1 MRAEDLHAWLVAQGT
16 GGECDRFDVHILAS
30 ILSIALIQA
39 GEHGLPLSDVI
50 GLGGREIVGLVGA
63 MLPGAL
69 SRFETMADLPPPE
82 ADENQSML
90 RDLLRRG
97 TSDGSEWQDGLAAMI
112 ARRAMEPHHL
122 WQDLGLRHRR
132 ELSWLLERH
141 FEPLARRNTGDMKW
155 KKFFFRLICR
165 DEGYR
170 LCTTPVCDECDDFD
184 ACFGAEDGES
194 LLAQRA
200 AGRLSA

>member
-16 GGECDRFDVHILAS
+16 GTECDRFDVHVLAS
-30 ILSIALIQA
+30 ILAIALIQSR
-39 GEHGLPLSDVI
+39 ERGLPLPGLV
-50 GLGGREIVGLVGA
+50 GLGGQDLVALVGA

-69 SRFETMADLPPPE
+69 SRFQTMADLPAPVP
-82 ADENQSML
+82 DENESIL

-97 TSDGSEWQDGLAAMI
+97 TSEGSEWEYGLAAMV

-132 ELSWLLERH
+132 ELSWMLERH

-170 LCTTPVCDECDDFD
+170 LCSTPVCDECDDFD

-194 LLAQRA
+194 LLARTA
-200 AGRLSA
+200 AGRPAA